1 MDSKRIGAFFVD
13 FIITAI
19 IMNIPFMV
27 LVMYPTIKGQ
37 QPSDVILRT
46 LISTLI
52 AFLYLIL
59 RDLPKNASIGKRIFK
74 LKIIDSKTKEE
85 ATLKQRFLRNI
96 PLLLNWIEIITFV
109 CSGKRIGDR
118 LAKTD
123 VVQNNAIAKN

>member
-74 LKIIDSKTKEE
+74 LKIIDSKTKED
-85 ATLKQRFLRNI
+85 ATLKQRFLRNL

-123 VVQNNAIAKN
+123 VVQK

>member
-19 IMNIPFMV
+19 IMDIPFMI
-27 LVMYPTIKGQ
+27 LVILPLVKGQ

-85 ATLKQRFLRNI
+85 ATLKQRFLRNL

-123 VVQNNAIAKN
+123 VVQK

>member
-19 IMNIPFMV
+19 IMEIPFMI
-27 LVMYPTIKGQ
+27 LVILPQIKGQ

-52 AFLYLIL
+52 AFLYLVL
-59 RDLPKNASIGKRIFK
+59 RDLPKNGSIGKRIFK
-74 LKIIDSKTKEE
+74 LKIINSKTKE
-85 ATLKQRFLRNI
+85 AASLKQRFLRNI
-96 PLLLNWIEIITFV
+96 LLLLNWIEIITFV

-123 VVQNNAIAKN
+123 VVQK

>member
-19 IMNIPFMV
+19 IMEIPFMI
-27 LVMYPTIKGQ
+27 LVILPLVKGQ

-52 AFLYLIL
+52 AFLYLVL
-59 RDLPKNASIGKRIFK
+59 RDLPKNGSFGKRIFK
-74 LKIIDSKTKEE
+74 LKIIASKTKEA

-96 PLLLNWIEIITFV
+96 PLILNWIEIITFV

-123 VVQNNAIAKN
+123 VVQK

>member
-123 VVQNNAIAKN
+123 VVQK

>member
-85 ATLKQRFLRNI
+85 ATLKQRFLRNL

-123 VVQNNAIAKN
+123 VVQK

>member
-19 IMNIPFMV
+19 IMDIPFMI
-27 LVMYPTIKGQ
+27 LVILPLVKGQ

-52 AFLYLIL
+52 AFLYLVL
-59 RDLPKNASIGKRIFK
+59 RDLPKNGSFGKRIFK
-74 LKIIDSKTKEE
+74 LKIIDSKTKEA

-96 PLLLNWIEIITFV
+96 PLLLNWIEIITFL

-123 VVQNNAIAKN
+123 VVQK

>member
-19 IMNIPFMV
+19 IMDIPFMI
-27 LVMYPTIKGQ
+27 LVILPLIKGQ

-52 AFLYLIL
+52 AFLYLVL
-59 RDLPKNASIGKRIFK
+59 RDLPKNGSIGKRIFK
-74 LKIIDSKTKEE
+74 LKIIDSKTKE
-85 ATLKQRFLRNI
+85 AASLKQRFLRNI
-96 PLLLNWIEIITFV
+96 LLLLNWIEIITFV

-123 VVQNNAIAKN
+123 VVQK

>member
-19 IMNIPFMV
+19 IMDIPFMI
-27 LVMYPTIKGQ
+27 LVILPLVKGQ

-52 AFLYLIL
+52 AWLYLIL
-59 RDLPKNASIGKRIFK
+59 RDLPKNGSIGKRIFK
-74 LKIIDSKTKEE
+74 LKIIDSKTNEA

-123 VVQNNAIAKN
+123 VVQK